1 MSSGAQ
7 AALLH
12 VVASL
17 PVCPP
22 LAPCPLL
29 PFLFGIEPVLL
40 KAVIL
45 VTITDPVGK
54 LGWEDFYCWI
64 HQNKLWQK
72 KNSKKYLQK
81 VMELGNQPKLA
92 FYENAHT
99 LDDKPG
105 SAVQGIGAQ
114 GPVIQG
120 SGGGGS
126 RGAPRACTQGS
137 SWRRTADIQG
147 PVCLLSHQLKRKTDV
162 MT

>member
-81 VMELGNQPKLA
+81 VMELGNQPTWLSA
-92 FYENAHT
+92 AVISPFCRESLPVLRDWGWRPCRPPQRTPCPIALDINAST
-99 LDDKPG
+99 
-105 SAVQGIGAQ
+105 
-114 GPVIQG
+114 
-120 SGGGGS
+120 
-126 RGAPRACTQGS
+126 
-137 SWRRTADIQG
+137 
-147 PVCLLSHQLKRKTDV
+147 
-162 MT
+162 M